1 MLKRARPLL
10 GTIVE
15 IRVDGAAE
23 GPIPARLAEPAVASA
38 FESIAYVDKL
48 MSFHRHDSDL
58 ARLHAAEPGQRVSVH
73 PWTMHVLR
81 QAFRMFERTSGIF
94 DPSVAAAL
102 VADGLL
108 PAPVGPRP
116 ATSTTFDS
124 IVLHSDCTVVRKEAV
139 WLDLGGIA
147 KGFAVDVAV
156 GALRDAGVRAGAVS
170 AGGDLRVFGDTDQP
184 IFVRSPQ
191 RPAEMHLLGALNRGA
206 VATSGAYFLDS
217 FGHSAGKDAIVGG
230 ALLRGHFPKAPRY
243 SSVSL
248 IAPRCIW
255 ADALTKVVT
264 LAGIE
269 SPITI
274 KALSLY
280 HAQAVVS

>member
-15 IRVDGAAE
+15 IRVDAAE

-102 VADGLL
+102 VADVL

-230 ALLRGHFPKAPRY
+230 ALLRGHFPKAPRLPY
-243 SSVSL
+243 
-248 IAPRCIW
+248 R
-255 ADALTKVVT
+255 TT
-264 LAGIE
+264 LHLGRRPDK
-269 SPITI
+269 SRDTGR
-274 KALSLY
+274 
-280 HAQAVVS
+280 H